1 MNRLKKN
8 RLFGVI
14 VLAFSI
20 TVLFVSPTQKAQAF
34 PGNYFWFPQAMH
46 VRIKHPASGL
56 YLGIEKEGI
65 NQSGI
70 SKNGARL
77 QLQQYDKDNPL
88 QVFYLKPI
96 AKDVN
101 GRIQYQIR
109 VHGEINQILE
119 IRNSS
124 LDDWAEAAQ
133 WSEHKGDCAKWYFF
147 TEKNKNNYNSATCCI
162 KNVNSGKLL
171 NVSNGRNVA
180 GNNLIQYHEDNT
192 SSEVFYVEQV
202 SLNNGG
208 ISPDKCITV
217 FKQNDKR
224 WKNISYGKGPE
235 GNTANLGSSGCGI
248 FAYVNA
254 VYYMNGNIID
264 PVFLGNWS
272 VKNGYRVNGQGTSD
286 TLYKAFANYCGDDYN
301 IKYIK
306 SASRLSNIKS
316 DLQNGNVAILH
327 VKGHLI
333 ACVNYSNG
341 KYLILDSYP
350 STNRET
356 SNGYRWLTAE
366 QFTGKLK
373 ISNIEVIGSR

>member
-1 MNRLKKN
+1 MYRVKKN
-8 RLFGVI
+8 RLFWIIAV
-14 VLAFSI
+14 VFSI
-20 TVLFVSPTQKAQAF
+20 TVLCVSPIQKVQAF

-56 YLGIEKEGI
+56 YLGIEKGGI
-65 NQSGI
+65 DQSGVI
-70 SKNGARL
+70 KNGARL
-77 QLQQYDKDNPL
+77 QLQRYDKDNPL

-96 AKDVN
+96 AKDAN

-109 VHGEINQILE
+109 VHGETDQVLE
-119 IRNSS
+119 IRNGS

-133 WSEHKGDCAKWYFF
+133 WSEHKGNCAKWYFF
-147 TEKNKNNYNSATCCI
+147 TERNRNGYNSATCCI

-171 NVSNGRNVA
+171 NVANGANVA
-180 GNNLIQYHEDNT
+180 GTNLIQYHEDNT
-192 SSEVFYVEQV
+192 SSEVFYVERV
-202 SLNNGG
+202 SLNNGR
-208 ISPDKCITV
+208 ISPDKYITV

-224 WKNISYGKGPE
+224 WKNISYGKGPN
-235 GNTANLGSSGCGI
+235 GKTANMGSSGCGI

-254 VYYMNGNIID
+254 VYYMNGNIIN
-264 PVFLGNWS
+264 PAILGNWS
-272 VKNGYRVNGQGTSD
+272 VKNGYRVNGKGTSD
-286 TLYKAFANYCGDDYN
+286 ALYKAFADRCGNDYN
-301 IKYIK
+301 IRYIK
-306 SASRLSNIKS
+306 STSRLSNIKN

-350 STNRET
+350 SADRGT
-356 SNGYRWLTAE
+356 SSGYRWLTAG